1 MNKIL
6 RRMSLLMLLA
16 VTAFTVQAVT
26 FSSGYLKYETKNDG
40 LYVTGLTSAGEGVSS
55 LSLTIPGTVTYSG
68 TTYRV
73 WGIQTKAFKGKTNI
87 DNVTIQWGTR
97 IIADSA
103 FMGCTGLRWVRLASS
118 IAKIQINSF
127 GGCTALKWVYYPG
140 FDYPVLGIYATSW
153 PSNSGMTLYIPHDSN
168 RTPADYKSQ
177 TGWSKFATVTNSIE
191 AHDYYMADGG
201 YYSVGQ
207 SDTNPYTT
215 VRAIT
220 LIGYN
225 KNGNN
230 TSNGTVYSAMGGGT
244 FTPSGQSITFKVTT
258 LGHEAFVGQTTL
270 KTVTLPAT
278 MTSYRVGAQYAA
290 FYDAT
295 SLTAINVAS
304 GCMIFSSYDG
314 CLYDNSGKNLLRVP
328 EGKTSISYKPTIEE
342 IGYYAFRNCAMSSVR
357 IPYGV
362 KTIKNCAFGYTPR
375 MDWLYIPSSVTSFA
389 EDALWKTKSNI
400 YLYLNMST
408 PPTCYPEAMF
418 GITLSNARLYVP
430 YNKVTAYKNAGWT
443 GFSAYNIDGIQAHD
457 IYTGDVGYTV
467 TSTAAT
473 TVNGTSYAGRVKVVC
488 YGGPANNSSTAIT
501 IPASVTNLGK
511 TYAVTMIGEDAFNN
525 HTDDFTVSGCA
536 NVDTV
541 GVYAFQNQAITK
553 YPFGHNSSRYIMG
566 YAFEGAGF
574 TGTVALPYGV
584 ITIGG
589 HAFGNGKYSRII
601 FPASVGQHWGTAVTG
616 TTTLTEFIW
625 NQNWGRNYTGWDF
638 TGVPSNCY
646 IRVPTGLVGQWKQNS
661 ALSSR
666 ANYITAGAYDFAF
679 NNAHSGGYYCTIISN
694 SSTTYNG
701 TTYAGKAKYVYNPII
716 QNSTSTGTYIFA
728 SNEEDRTV
736 SGDYRKYLITEIG
749 DSLLYGSK
757 YTGGNIPASVTR
769 IGQSAFRNCEYAVNN
784 LKLPDGLTFVG
795 HDAFYGSKIT
805 GEIKIPASVTQLDE
819 WAFCTSTLGALY
831 FPGAMPTMGTTVW
844 SKNNSNFVAWV
855 PNQYANTYLTKA
867 NGWGSE
873 YGKKIAVWIKPYAAT
888 QMFSS
893 VVPTNLSGSSINA
906 YIASAYDKNNTGKE
920 VTMTKVNQAPENTG
934 MLLTD
939 LTANQEYR
947 IKRPTSTVSAPMT
960 NYLVATPTASVN
972 VYNQTVGYYWEYR
985 TPSNLRFVKPTTGYN
1000 TTTGGAYLKLSST
1013 EASGKT
1019 EVYTNLWPKQ
1029 TGGVP
1034 GDWNGDGKVDITD
1047 VNAVINMM
1055 LGKEPYKA
1063 ICDMDN
1069 SGKIDISDV
1078 NAVINK
1084 MLGK

>member
-1 MNKIL
+1 
-6 RRMSLLMLLA
+6 
-16 VTAFTVQAVT
+16 
-26 FSSGYLKYETKNDG
+26 
-40 LYVTGLTSAGEGVSS
+40 
-55 LSLTIPGTVTYSG
+55 
-68 TTYRV
+68 
-73 WGIQTKAFKGKTNI
+73 
-87 DNVTIQWGTR
+87 
-97 IIADSA
+97 
-103 FMGCTGLRWVRLASS
+103 
-118 IAKIQINSF
+118 
-127 GGCTALKWVYYPG
+127 
-140 FDYPVLGIYATSW
+140 
-153 PSNSGMTLYIPHDSN
+153 
-168 RTPADYKSQ
+168 
-177 TGWSKFATVTNSIE
+177 
-191 AHDYYMADGG
+191 
-201 YYSVGQ
+201 
-207 SDTNPYTT
+207 
-215 VRAIT
+215 
-220 LIGYN
+220 
-225 KNGNN
+225 
-230 TSNGTVYSAMGGGT
+230 
-244 FTPSGQSITFKVTT
+244 
-258 LGHEAFVGQTTL
+258 
-270 KTVTLPAT
+270 
-278 MTSYRVGAQYAA
+278 
-290 FYDAT
+290 
-295 SLTAINVAS
+295 
-304 GCMIFSSYDG
+304 
-314 CLYDNSGKNLLRVP
+314 
-328 EGKTSISYKPTIEE
+328 
-342 IGYYAFRNCAMSSVR
+342 
-357 IPYGV
+357 
-362 KTIKNCAFGYTPR
+362 
-375 MDWLYIPSSVTSFA
+375 
-389 EDALWKTKSNI
+389 
-400 YLYLNMST
+400 
-408 PPTCYPEAMF
+408 MF

-541 GVYAFQNQAITK
+541 GAYAFQNQAITK

-819 WAFCTSTLGALY
+819 WAFCTATLGALY

-844 SKNNSNFVAWV
+844 SANNSDFVAWV

-873 YGKKIAVWIKPYAAT
+873 YGMSHKLINERNYMKWYGNANTNMTYDSILVNARMGIIEKTKKSPQSALEELKGNDGVNGLGDPIAILSLIISALSVLATIARAILSFKSNSDNLDYLKSLQNTKPSDDEMLAAAPDGADYGGQKIADLKDELDKLENKTDIYKTISSPAFVAGIVAVFVAIFGAAIY
-888 QMFSS
+888 SS
-893 VVPTNLSGSSINA
+893 R
-906 YIASAYDKNNTGKE
+906 KK
-920 VTMTKVNQAPENTG
+920 
-934 MLLTD
+934 
-939 LTANQEYR
+939 
-947 IKRPTSTVSAPMT
+947 KR
-960 NYLVATPTASVN
+960 NH
-972 VYNQTVGYYWEYR
+972 E
-985 TPSNLRFVKPTTGYN
+985 
-1000 TTTGGAYLKLSST
+1000 
-1013 EASGKT
+1013 
-1019 EVYTNLWPKQ
+1019 
-1029 TGGVP
+1029 
-1034 GDWNGDGKVDITD
+1034 
-1047 VNAVINMM
+1047 
-1055 LGKEPYKA
+1055 
-1063 ICDMDN
+1063 
-1069 SGKIDISDV
+1069 
-1078 NAVINK
+1078 
-1084 MLGK
+1084 